1 MKIAVE
7 ELPLETSFPVNI
19 TIDGE
24 NVTVQE
30 NHVKR
35 LQRTDTVTGEWYIP
49 HVIEPAFGID
59 RIIWHILDHAYE
71 ESEKQGESYTIM
83 KLNSNVVP
91 IDYAVLPLFE
101 KDGMGELAR
110 SLNSMLNNKF
120 GVVSNYDSSGSIG
133 RRYARAD
140 EIGIPVCVTIDH
152 QSLEDNTVTIRSRD
166 TGEQTRVKA
175 SEL

>member
-35 LQRTDTVTGEWYIP
+35 LQRTETVTGEWYIP

-91 IDYAVLPLFE
+91 L
-101 KDGMGELAR
+101 
-110 SLNSMLNNKF
+110 SL
-120 GVVSNYDSSGSIG
+120 IH
-133 RRYARAD
+133 
-140 EIGIPVCVTIDH
+140 I
-152 QSLEDNTVTIRSRD
+152 
-166 TGEQTRVKA
+166 
-175 SEL
+175 